1 MKKKPVPA
9 KKKSPRPPARSLARL
24 SKPRAARKVSSK
36 KAASSKHVPWL
47 LRLYVAGETPNSLTA
62 FSNLKR
68 ICDGHLAGHY
78 RIEVIDLTKAPHRAH
93 DDQIVA
99 LPTLVRKLPEP
110 VKRVIGDL
118 SNVERVLVGMD
129 VPTKPKPQPGVSR

>member
-1 MKKKPVPA
+1 MKKKSAPP
-9 KKKSPRPPARSLARL
+9 KKKSRRASGGGSRLEVTRPKRPSPV
-24 SKPRAARKVSSK
+24 KPD
-36 KAASSKHVPWL
+36 PWL
-47 LRLYVAGETPNSLTA
+47 LRLYIAGQTANSLAA
-62 FSNLKR
+62 FSDLKR
-68 ICDGHLAGHY
+68 ICDEHLAGHY
-78 RIEVIDLTKAPHRAH
+78 RIEVIDLMKAPHRAR

-129 VPTKPKPQPGVSR
+129 VPLKSASIPSRPVK